1 MKNIY
6 KLLGV
11 IAIVAIIGSSLAS
24 CASYN
29 IAPLTNLQG
38 DYFNSTVNITK
49 KGQATNKIWLGFI
62 GTESFPSV
70 VKVAQDAGIKKIATV
85 EYNVR
90 PGILGIWCDFT
101 TIVSG
106 E

>member
-1 MKNIY
+1 MKNTS
-6 KLLGV
+6 KFLGI
-11 IAIVAIIGSSLAS
+11 IAIVAIIGFSTVS

-29 IAPLTNLQG
+29 IAPFMNMTG
-38 DYFNSTVNITK
+38 DYFNSAVSVTK

-85 EYNVR
+85 EYNIR

>member
-1 MKNIY
+1 MKNVFKFI
-6 KLLGV
+6 G
-11 IAIVAIIGSSLAS
+11 IITIVAIIGLSVTS

-29 IAPLTNLQG
+29 WAPFTNVQG
-38 DYFNSTVNITK
+38 DYFNSSVSISK
-49 KGQATNKIWLGFI
+49 KAQATNKIWLGIF
-62 GTESFPSV
+62 GTESFPSAA
-70 VKVAQDAGIKKIATV
+70 KVAQDNNIKKIASV

-90 PGILGIWCDFT
+90 PGIFCIWMDFT

>member
-1 MKNIY
+1 MKNIF
-6 KLLGV
+6 KFLGI
-11 IAIVAIIGSSLAS
+11 IAIVAIIGFSVTS

-29 IAPLTNLQG
+29 IAPFINTTG
-38 DYFNSTVNITK
+38 DYFSSTVSVTK
-49 KGQATNKIWLGFI
+49 KGQATNKIWIGFL

-85 EYNVR
+85 EYNIK
-90 PGILGIWCDFT
+90 PGILCLWCEYT